1 MRPEVTVAIGPE
13 VVELRAALICQM
25 SSSAQQNQRKEAFQ
39 ILQNFKQT
47 NSKIQINSIF
57 HLLQDSNG

>member
-13 VVELRAALICQM
+13 VVELRAALNCRM